1 MPTDF
6 LRPLAGNSDALPASM
21 LCNPWRLLR
30 GTVAV
35 VFLCLTAPHF
45 AQAESLAVVVNAKNS
60 LSSLSLI
67 DLGSM
72 YRGEELHWPRGGRI
86 KLVNRETASPER
98 AQFYRKVLNAKPDQ
112 RFYVLNTPIAVQS
125 LIRRSDEA
133 VLRFVTAIEGAIG
146 YVRLSQVNQSVKVLL
161 ILEDPSTK

>member
-1 MPTDF
+1 M
-6 LRPLAGNSDALPASM
+6 LYNS
-21 LCNPWRLLR
+21 WRLLR
-30 GTVAV
+30 NTVAV
-35 VFLCLTAPHF
+35 VSLCVATPNF
-45 AQAESLAVVVNAKNS
+45 AQAESLAVVVNGKNP
-60 LSSLSLI
+60 LSFMSLI
-67 DLGSM
+67 DLASM

-86 KLVNRETASPER
+86 KLVNRETSSSER

-161 ILEDPSTK
+161 IIKDPTTE

>member
-1 MPTDF
+1 
-6 LRPLAGNSDALPASM
+6 
-21 LCNPWRLLR
+21 
-30 GTVAV
+30 
-35 VFLCLTAPHF
+35 
-45 AQAESLAVVVNAKNS
+45 
-60 LSSLSLI
+60 
-67 DLGSM
+67 M

-86 KLVNRETASPER
+86 KLVNRETSSSER

-161 ILEDPSTK
+161 IIKDPTTE